1 MLLCSSLFFLQ
12 PIPFNALNLM
22 PNKFEKEKRERNSNK
37 RCFTRFDIAKE
48 TLSAFWKSRYSTRIE
63 REREI
68 RGEFGVARV
77 MAGKEGRKDGKGRKG
92 GGARGAR
99 GGGRPLTHDSNDTRT
114 YKSRRAPRSARSSPY
129 ITMSYG
135 CKPFKHRI
143 TRFTYCL

>member
-1 MLLCSSLFFLQ
+1 M
-12 PIPFNALNLM
+12 
-22 PNKFEKEKRERNSNK
+22 KKKREKE
-37 RCFTRFDIAKE
+37 
-48 TLSAFWKSRYSTRIE
+48 TRINDASRDLTSRKRRYPLSGNLDARRE
-63 REREI
+63 SREREI
-68 RGEFGVARV
+68 RGGFGVARV
-77 MAGKEGRKDGKGRKG
+77 VAGKEGRKDGKGRKG